1 MALDVSR
8 KNTMSDFSS
17 PIRVGLVGTGYAA
30 KLRADALQ
38 AEPRAKLVAV
48 TSHRYEQALE
58 FSHAYGI
65 QAVHPWPDLCASAD
79 VDLVVIAT
87 VNRDHGAIA
96 KAALEA
102 DKHVVVEY
110 PLALDVA
117 IAEEIIQLAQQRQRF
132 LHVEHIELLGGLHQ
146 ALLENLPE
154 IGQPFHVH
162 YRTINA
168 QRPAPRKWT
177 YQRDLFG
184 FPLIG
189 ALSRLHR
196 MTNAFGPVA
205 TVSAQIRYRDLPDAE
220 AGAFD
225 SCLCTAQLQFQS
237 GVLAE
242 VIYGKGE
249 TLWQKA
255 RYLEVQGTAG
265 ALVFDNDQ
273 GTLVQ
278 AESTVPL
285 EVGGRRGLFAKDT
298 EYVCDALT
306 QNKPMYVTPA
316 ESLYA
321 LKVADAAH
329 RAAITQTVIQLE
341 V

>member
-1 MALDVSR
+1 M
-8 KNTMSDFSS
+8 NDFSF

-38 AEPRAKLVAV
+38 SEPRAKLVAV

-58 FSHAYGI
+58 FSHTYGI
-65 QAVHPWPDLCASAD
+65 RAVHPWQDLCASAD
-79 VDLVVIAT
+79 VDLIMIAT

-96 KAALEA
+96 RAALEA

-117 IAEEIIQLAQQRQRF
+117 IAEEIIQLAEQRQRF

-146 ALLENLPE
+146 ALLKNLSE

-162 YRTINA
+162 YRTINP

-184 FPLIG
+184 FPLMG

-205 TVSAQIRYRDLPDAE
+205 TVSAQIRYRDLSNAE

-225 SCLCTAQLQFQS
+225 ACLCTAQLQFQS

-278 AESTVPL
+278 TDSTVPL

-298 EYVCDALT
+298 GYVFDALT

-321 LKVADAAH
+321 LRVAEAAQL
-329 RAAITQTVIQLE
+329 AAMEQTVVQL
-341 V
+341 

>member
-8 KNTMSDFSS
+8 KYTMSDFSS

-38 AEPRAKLVAV
+38 TEPRAKLVAV

-58 FSHAYGI
+58 FSHTYGI
-65 QAVHPWPDLCASAD
+65 QAVHPWQDLCVSAD

-117 IAEEIIQLAQQRQRF
+117 IAEEIIHLAQQRQRF

-154 IGQPFHVH
+154 IGRPFHVH
-162 YRTINA
+162 YRTINP

-177 YQRDLFG
+177 YQRGLFG
-184 FPLIG
+184 FPLMG

-196 MTNAFGPVA
+196 MTNAFGSVA
-205 TVSAQIRYRDLPDAE
+205 TVSAQIRYRDLPDAD

-225 SCLCTAQLQFQS
+225 ACLCTAQLQFQS

-298 EYVCDALT
+298 EYVLDALT
-306 QNKPMYVTPA
+306 QDKPMYVTPA

-321 LKVADAAH
+321 LKVADAAR
-329 RAAITQTVIQLE
+329 RAAMTQTVIQL
-341 V
+341 

>member
-1 MALDVSR
+1 
-8 KNTMSDFSS
+8 MSDLSS
-17 PIRVGLVGTGYAA
+17 PIRVGLIGTGYAA

-38 AEPRAKLVAV
+38 VEHRAKLVSVA
-48 TSHRYEQALE
+48 SHHYEQALE
-58 FSHAYGI
+58 FGQTYGI
-65 QAVHPWPDLCASAD
+65 QAIHPWQDLCTAAD
-79 VDLVVIAT
+79 VDLIVIAT
-87 VNRDHGAIA
+87 INRDHGAIA

-102 DKHVVVEY
+102 GKHVVVEY

-117 IAEEIIQLAQQRQRF
+117 IAEEIVQLAQQRQRF

-146 ALLENLPE
+146 ALLENLSE

-162 YRTINA
+162 YRTVNP

-184 FPLIG
+184 FPLMG

-196 MTNAFGPVA
+196 MTNAFGAVA

-249 TLWQKA
+249 TLWHKA
-255 RYLEVQGTAG
+255 RYLEVQGSQG
-265 ALVFDNDQ
+265 SLVFDNDQ

-278 AESTVPL
+278 AESTVPI

-298 EYVCDALT
+298 QYVFDALT
-306 QNKPMYVTPA
+306 ENAPMYVTPT

-321 LKVADAAH
+321 LKVADAAR
-329 RAAITQTVIQLE
+329 RAALEQTVIQL
-341 V
+341 